1 VREIPD
7 AAHITTQQSE
17 GNPVLSSEPTGISA
31 IPARVS
37 DPARNLWGGLQRHF
51 FVAMASFVVLVCFV
65 GFAPSFYLKSY
76 LNPDRDLSIL
86 LHVKGLVF
94 SAWIILF
101 LVQTVLIVRGSR
113 ALHQRLG
120 WFAAVIATAMVVLVA
135 AATVEEMRRVPP
147 FPPPAVALALNTF
160 DTVVFAVLVSTAVYF
175 RKKSEWHKRL
185 MLSAT
190 LILVGAPILRILL
203 ILKDEMSGGLLI
215 LDVLLVDLI
224 FLLCFAA
231 DLGSRHKVH
240 PAYLIALGMLIAD
253 QITTF
258 SVMSWPPWINF
269 ADAIR
274 RLVN

>member
-1 VREIPD
+1 M
-7 AAHITTQQSE
+7 
-17 GNPVLSSEPTGISA
+17 LSSDRSLLSGHPALIGELALNRRGGI
-31 IPARVS
+31 
-37 DPARNLWGGLQRHF
+37 QRLF
-51 FVAMASFVVLVCFV
+51 YVAMASFVVLVCFV

-76 LNPDRDLSIL
+76 LNPDRELSTL

-120 WFAAVIATAMVVLVA
+120 WFAAVLAAAMVMMVA
-135 AATVEEMRRVPP
+135 AATVEEMRRIPP

-160 DTVVFAVLVSTAVYF
+160 DTVVFAILVSVAICY

-190 LILVGAPILRILL
+190 LILVGAPIVRILL
-203 ILKDEMSGGLLI
+203 IVEGKMSIGLLI
-215 LDVLLVDLI
+215 IDVLLVDLI
-224 FLLCFAA
+224 FLICFAV
-231 DLGSRHKVH
+231 DLGSRRRIH
-240 PAYLIALGMLIAD
+240 PAYLVALAMLIAD
-253 QITTF
+253 QIATF
-258 SVMSWPPWINF
+258 SVMSWPPWIYL

-274 RLVN
+274 RFVA

>member
-1 VREIPD
+1 M
-7 AAHITTQQSE
+7 
-17 GNPVLSSEPTGISA
+17 LSSEPTLVSA
-31 IPARVS
+31 IRTSVV
-37 DPARNLWGGLQRHF
+37 DPALNSRGGLRRLF
-51 FVAMASFVVLVCFV
+51 YVAMASFVVLLCFV
-65 GFAPSFYLKSY
+65 GFAPSFYLKGY
-76 LNPDRDLSIL
+76 LSPDRELSIL
-86 LHVKGLVF
+86 LHVKGFVF
-94 SAWIILF
+94 SAWIVLF

-135 AATVEEMRRVPP
+135 AATVEEMRRIPP

-160 DTVVFAVLVSTAVYF
+160 DMMVFAILVSIAVYL

-190 LILVGAPILRILL
+190 LILVGAPIVRILL
-203 ILKDEMSGGLLI
+203 ILKGEMSIGLLI

-224 FLLCFAA
+224 FSICFAL
-231 DLGSRHKVH
+231 DLGSRRKIH
-240 PAYLIALGMLIAD
+240 PAYLLALGMLIVD

-258 SVMSWPPWINF
+258 SVMSWPPWINL

-274 RLVN
+274 RLVT